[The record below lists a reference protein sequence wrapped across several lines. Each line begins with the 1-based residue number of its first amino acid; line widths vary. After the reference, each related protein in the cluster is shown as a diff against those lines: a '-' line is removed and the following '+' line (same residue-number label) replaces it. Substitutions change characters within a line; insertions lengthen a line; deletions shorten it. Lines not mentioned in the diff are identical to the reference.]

1 MTTTVTTTVTT
12 IKLSVISDGY
22 GYRDHTNINLSYNPL
37 SYGAN
42 VRSMLD
48 VSRQTSWEGSYSE
61 VEKFLVTGNVPCVV
75 STFEFTVPSSSDY

>member
-22 GYRDHTNINLSYNPL
+22 TATGITTNNPL